1 MSTVLWVILGLT
13 AWAVVSLPLA
23 LVVGRALRRSA
34 RTPDPAPTEPTPPVL
49 AA

>member
-13 AWAVVSLPLA
+13 VWTVAPLPLA
-23 LVVGRALRRSA
+23 LVVGKALRRSGEGP
-34 RTPDPAPTEPTPPVL
+34 RPASRGSATHVL